1 VIWLSLV
8 GIGSLLMAG
17 LLVHKYAG
25 GAFYL
30 LPFRAWELLAGGAL
44 ALGWLPRLESEQSR
58 LLMRL
63 LGLIAIGYAA
73 LAYSEFTVFPGFAAL
88 APVLGAA
95 AIIHAGTGQRKNP
108 RLLAARPVVYVG
120 QISYSLYLWHWPVI
134 VFADY
139 LGFVSD
145 DWSHSLALAALS
157 LTLASLSFNFIEQ
170 PFRKEPPQGMP
181 WRLGLATGAVSLI
194 LVIASWGIN
203 ERGFSGRFD
212 AAVLKYDNAKSV
224 PNPFLNCFN
233 LPLTA
238 ACQIGDQSVKPELV
252 LWGDSHALTW
262 AVAFDAALTGV
273 GKSAWLVS
281 TSACPPFIDL
291 ENKLNPRCR
300 QFNAQIPDFLSKH
313 REIHT
318 VVFSG
323 FWSTYFRAGGP
334 ISYVSRGQTH
344 SHEEGAGK
352 ALSATV
358 DLLQEKGLQSI
369 LIGPVPVYPRSV
381 PTALAMERITE
392 RQFLDRSRQF
402 QDDQHEVYR
411 QQVRTNLRDKT
422 LMVEPMDWL
431 CSKRECR
438 VDQAGVPLYRDSHH
452 LSAAG
457 ATLFVGEVVQMIRI
471 TSPHTVGSAV
481 SETKREAP
489 D

>member
-1 VIWLSLV
+1 
-8 GIGSLLMAG
+8 
-17 LLVHKYAG
+17 
-25 GAFYL
+25 
-30 LPFRAWELLAGGAL
+30 
-44 ALGWLPRLESEQSR
+44 
-58 LLMRL
+58 
-63 LGLIAIGYAA
+63 
-73 LAYSEFTVFPGFAAL
+73 
-88 APVLGAA
+88 
-95 AIIHAGTGQRKNP
+95 
-108 RLLAARPVVYVG
+108 
-120 QISYSLYLWHWPVI
+120 
-134 VFADY
+134 
-139 LGFVSD
+139 
-145 DWSHSLALAALS
+145 
-157 LTLASLSFNFIEQ
+157 
-170 PFRKEPPQGMP
+170 MP

-369 LIGPVPVYPRSV
+369 LMGPVPVYPRSV